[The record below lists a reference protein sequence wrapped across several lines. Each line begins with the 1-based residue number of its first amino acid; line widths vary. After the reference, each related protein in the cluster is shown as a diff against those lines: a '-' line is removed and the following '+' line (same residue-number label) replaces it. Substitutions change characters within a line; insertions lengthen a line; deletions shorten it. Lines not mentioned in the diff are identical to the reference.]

1 MTLGVYCIRDL
12 KVGWLTPTVD
22 QNDASATRNFVHA
35 MKNQNSIL
43 YTHSKD
49 FDLYNI
55 GEFDTETGILSGY
68 AVPELVFEGASCE
81 VEVK

>member
-1 MTLGVYCIRDL
+1 MTLGVFCIRDL

-22 QNDASATRNFVHA
+22 TNHASASRNFVHA
-35 MKNQNSIL
+35 MKNKDSIL

-49 FDLYNI
+49 FDLYQI
-55 GEFDTETGILSGY
+55 GKFDTETGLLSGFD
-68 AVPELVFEGASCE
+68 VPELVFEGASCE